1 MNKDAKTAKGLIYKL
16 TLSNNIEDPSKD
28 IPELKVTQL
37 GDTVFEHQNNK
48 YSITLNGVQ
57 FDRKI
62 YQPNEINAELHFM
75 LQETPTK
82 ENTILSQSDLQNLL
96 LQRSVT
102 LSVRLNEQTEDI
114 VIAQNYYVHEI
125 CPQIVR
131 DLATTQL
138 FVKLKIFS
146 ADKVMTLNKYSKAYV
161 AKKLGAEILATETK
175 IFGFKNA
182 LVPVYTENLQHL
194 KYMQSGATTYSE
206 FIQPYLV
213 QYNESFYDFMAR
225 TANRCGEFLFFEHGK
240 LFLGMPE
247 KKESVTTIKDYASIT
262 YQNTSKAPLT
272 IKAFHR
278 DSVKGSE
285 EPAFNDREIAKG
297 STGYPK
303 DVLGTDYTYNTALA
317 HDEYIFP
324 MVKDKF
330 TSQARIVGR
339 ENVKSAMTKLVLDI
353 FSKVVSNTEHYD
365 EAPKSIAKSLI
376 VKHSIDNLTAIKTSI
391 SDNAKGNLNWI
402 DKHIADKQH
411 CDGTR
416 YIQFSPVNKEGWVE
430 LAYYSKIRSLQ
441 EAQQKK
447 IVCVNMDTNLVPVSL
462 GDVINIDKL
471 SGKYVVIQ
479 ISQSANGREESLS
492 YHKYEDKD
500 AASPIESYQSQ
511 QIFAIPMMDNDEVVP
526 PVINM
531 PVVRK
536 SGPQTAFIV
545 DNKDPKNQGRV
556 RIAFPWQAVDDQTNR
571 KLLDEAKAHQE
582 KKEEESKT
590 ADNHKES
597 FVKLLDSLKQD
608 IRSMKH
614 LQDELKALPDAD
626 SQKKLLD
633 EKISKLDALEK
644 ENKASEKD
652 KSLNLALKAVR
663 SKCDE
668 KDAGSPSDTMKAAI
682 ENKETNEIPATE
694 KNLSEAKATAEKVDK
709 EVESAKAEV
718 KALST
723 KWKEKLTAVS
733 SPWVRVATPMA
744 TFEGGFYFRPQISDE
759 VIVNFDGENIERP
772 FVAGSLYSKENTDPG
787 GIMTIKSPSG
797 QKMSFDVAYDDLGAV
812 KKLFPFFGNLQGY
825 APVLAPNLVM
835 GGDARKLCGG
845 ISFSDEF
852 GMFNVSM
859 SSTNRAININSPFG
873 NVSIGAFTGINIMS
887 PNGDINIVGKN
898 VTISA
903 GNNLKLTSG
912 TNVQRAGNPTP
923 GGKKVHEPGFWGKIG
938 SGVKG
943 FGGSIIKGARDGAI
957 DAINDKITKGFE
969 MIDVKL
975 IRSLADVFLRPIE
988 GTLCIKSNNYLML
1001 EAGKGKAQV
1010 SMERYSE
1017 NWKQF
1022 KKFEPDADKQLF
1034 YAKTSAYIKQIQN
1047 CVGQFCDEYVELKR
1061 DALKKQAE
1069 YERKI
1074 KIILAGNYNKNNVPK
1089 VMEPAFKLGDK
1100 EFEPYDKATKKYGTI
1115 NYDFVTK
1122 ADMRSKFVSTPEMG
1136 LIVNAEQ
1143 LSEYLIPTADEYAKA
1158 AWDLQKKT
1166 REFTKCM
1173 GNDTIEAVNQ
1183 AVLSEDKD
1191 HMEEKKVNTTWID
1204 MAFKTSVYGD
1214 NSAKLTV
1221 FLKRWQDRFGSP
1233 GSDPTVNFLAKK
1245 AEFDKED
1252 VFTNSRLMKRTM
1264 VALFLYRLFK
1274 DDHNKIELDPAV
1286 PAAPPVYGKFFD
1298 LCFNAEDTIT
1308 DDFVMNN
1315 WSNVALLGPG
1325 LTKWQKRWKST
1336 LKWTG
1341 KIIGFKKAH
1350 NAIMNE
1356 SAPYFGWDRQVWN
1369 DQSGKIIFS
1378 DVSNATYV
1386 FEGENIKKWSHAA
1399 LSNEDMLKGTIKGV

>member
-1 MNKDAKTAKGLIYKL
+1 MDKDAKTAKGLIYKL

-247 KKESVTTIKDYASIT
+247 KKDTITTIKDYASIT

-285 EPAFNDREIAKG
+285 EPAFNDREISKG
-297 STGYPK
+297 SNGYPK

-330 TSQARIVGR
+330 TSHARIIGA
-339 ENVKSAMTKLVLDI
+339 ENVKRAMTKLVLDV
-353 FSKVVSNTEHYD
+353 FSRVVSNTDHYK
-365 EAPKSIAKSLI
+365 EAPKAIGKALLESHAVSNLEAALGARSGNKS
-376 VKHSIDNLTAIKTSI
+376 
-391 SDNAKGNLNWI
+391 GNENWI
-402 DKHIADKQH
+402 GRHIADKQH

-556 RIAFPWQAVDDQTNR
+556 RIAFPWQAVDDQTSR

-694 KNLSEAKATAEKVDK
+694 KNLSEAKAKAEKVDK

-825 APVLAPNLVM
+825 APVLAPNLKM
-835 GGDARKLCGG
+835 EGDARKLCGG

-859 SSTNRAININSPFG
+859 SSTNRSVSISSPFG
-873 NVSIGAFTGINIMS
+873 DVSIGAFTGINIIS

-898 VTISA
+898 VNISA
-903 GNNLKLTSG
+903 GNNLRLTSG
-912 TNVQRAGNPTP
+912 TNVQRAGTPIP
-923 GGKKVHEPGFWGKIG
+923 GGKKVHEPSFWENFG
-938 SGVKG
+938 SGAAEFGMEILKG
-943 FGGSIIKGARDGAI
+943 TRDGII
-957 DAINDKITKGFE
+957 DAVHSKVTKGFE
-969 MIDVKL
+969 MIDMKL

-988 GTLCIKSNNYLML
+988 GTLCIKSQNYLIL
-1001 EAGKGKAQV
+1001 EAGKGQTQI

-1017 NWKQF
+1017 NWQKY
-1022 KKFEPDADKQLF
+1022 KKFEPDADKQIF
-1034 YAKTSAYIKQIQN
+1034 YAKTTAYIKQIQK
-1047 CVGQFCDEYVELKR
+1047 CVGQFCDDYVELKR
-1061 DALKKQAE
+1061 DALKKKAE
-1069 YERKI
+1069 YDRRMGVVLK
-1074 KIILAGNYNKNNVPK
+1074 KQNKKPQ
-1089 VMEPAFKLGDK
+1089 VMESAFKLGDD
-1100 EFEPYDKATKKYGTI
+1100 EFKPYDKLTNENGTV

-1122 ADMRSKFVSTPEMG
+1122 LDMKGKFITTPDRGSLVNTEEVSGYVIPAADAY
-1136 LIVNAEQ
+1136 AE
-1143 LSEYLIPTADEYAKA
+1143 AVWA
-1158 AWDLQKKT
+1158 LQKKT
-1166 REFTKCM
+1166 REFTNCM
-1173 GNDTIEAVNQ
+1173 GDNIIETVNR
-1183 AVLSEDKD
+1183 AVLSEAENPENKPL
-1191 HMEEKKVNTTWID
+1191 EEETKWID
-1204 MAFKTSVYGD
+1204 QAFKSAVYSD
-1214 NSAKLTV
+1214 SDLQAA
-1221 FLKRWQDRFGSP
+1221 FIKRWQDRFGKAKSA
-1233 GSDPTVNFLAKK
+1233 PTEVFLAKN
-1245 AEFDKED
+1245 ADLDKED
-1252 VFTNSRLMKRTM
+1252 VFTNSLLIKRTM
-1264 VALFLYRLFK
+1264 VATFLALIFRDK
-1274 DDHNKIELDPAV
+1274 HNEIQVEGVAV
-1286 PAAPPVYGKFFD
+1286 PVLGKYID
-1298 LCFNAEDTIT
+1298 LCFNSKFDIN
-1308 DDFVMNN
+1308 DDLVMNN
-1315 WSNVALLGPG
+1315 WSNVAVLGPG
-1325 LTKWQKRWKST
+1325 STKWQKRWKST
-1336 LKWTG
+1336 LKWTE
-1341 KIIGFKKAH
+1341 KFIGFKKAH
-1350 NAIMNE
+1350 EPVMNE
-1356 SAPYFGWDRQVWN
+1356 YAPYFGWDRQVWN

-1399 LSNEDMLKGTIKGV
+1399 LCNEDMLKNAIKGV

>member
-1 MNKDAKTAKGLIYKL
+1 MDKDAKTAKGLIYKL

-28 IPELKVTQL
+28 IPKLKVTQL

-285 EPAFNDREIAKG
+285 EPAFNDREISKG
-297 STGYPK
+297 SNGYPK

-479 ISQSANGREESLS
+479 ISQSSNGREESLS

-614 LQDELKALPDAD
+614 LQDELKALPNAD

-825 APVLAPNLVM
+825 APVLAPNLKM
-835 GGDARKLCGG
+835 EGDARKLCGG

-912 TNVQRAGNPTP
+912 TNVKRAGNPTP
-923 GGKKVHEPGFWGKIG
+923 GGKKVHEPSFWENFG
-938 SGVKG
+938 SGAAG
-943 FGGSIIKGARDGAI
+943 FGMEILKSTRDGII
-957 DAINDKITKGFE
+957 DAVNSKVTKGFE
-969 MIDVKL
+969 MIDMKL

-988 GTLCIKSNNYLML
+988 GTLCIKSKNYLIL
-1001 EAGKGKAQV
+1001 EAGKGQTQI

-1017 NWKQF
+1017 NWQKY
-1022 KKFEPDADKQLF
+1022 KKFEPDADKQIF
-1034 YAKTSAYIKQIQN
+1034 YAKTTAYIKQIQK
-1047 CVGQFCDEYVELKR
+1047 CVGQFCDDYVELKR
-1061 DALKKQAE
+1061 DALKKKAE
-1069 YERKI
+1069 YDRRMGVVLK
-1074 KIILAGNYNKNNVPK
+1074 KQNKKPQ
-1089 VMEPAFKLGDK
+1089 VMESAFKLGDD
-1100 EFEPYDKATKKYGTI
+1100 EFKPYDKLTNENGTV

-1122 ADMRSKFVSTPEMG
+1122 LDMKGKFITTPDKGNLVNTEEVSGYVIPAADAY
-1136 LIVNAEQ
+1136 AE
-1143 LSEYLIPTADEYAKA
+1143 AVWA
-1158 AWDLQKKT
+1158 LQKKT
-1166 REFTKCM
+1166 REFTNCM
-1173 GNDTIEAVNQ
+1173 GDNIIETVNR
-1183 AVLSEDKD
+1183 AVLSEAENPENKPL
-1191 HMEEKKVNTTWID
+1191 EEETKWID
-1204 MAFKTSVYGD
+1204 QAFKSAVYSD
-1214 NSAKLTV
+1214 SDLQAA
-1221 FLKRWQDRFGSP
+1221 FIKRWQDRFGKAKSA
-1233 GSDPTVNFLAKK
+1233 PTEVFLAKN
-1245 AEFDKED
+1245 ADLDKED
-1252 VFTNSRLMKRTM
+1252 VFTNSLLIKRTM
-1264 VALFLYRLFK
+1264 VATFLALIFRDK
-1274 DDHNKIELDPAV
+1274 HNEIQVEGV
-1286 PAAPPVYGKFFD
+1286 PVPVLGKYID
-1298 LCFNAEDTIT
+1298 LCFNSKFDIN
-1308 DDFVMNN
+1308 DDLVMNN
-1315 WSNVALLGPG
+1315 WSNVAVLGPG
-1325 LTKWQKRWKST
+1325 STKWQKRWKST
-1336 LKWTG
+1336 LKWTE
-1341 KIIGFKKAH
+1341 KFIGFKKAH
-1350 NAIMNE
+1350 KPVMNE
-1356 SAPYFGWDRQVWN
+1356 YAPYFGWDRQVWN

-1399 LSNEDMLKGTIKGV
+1399 LCNEDMLKNAIKGV